1 MKVFEFVKVRRALS
15 IAIALLICGSLPSL
29 AYVPP
34 LTFAEVPPTLYGAQR
49 LTLQGT
55 VNSVCA
61 NHTVAVARRDGAS
74 WTALGQAK
82 TEVDNSWRITTRV
95 PNSARLVQYR
105 ADCGAKYSATVLRT
119 VLKTKSVSF
128 SGPGNRILGLDIS
141 RWQHIPGQV
150 IDFAQMASA
159 GASFVIIKAS
169 DGYGPEDAIARQYV
183 IEDARRAKAAGMYVG
198 YYHMISI
205 PTGNSTP
212 VLIASANRQ
221 ASLIATR
228 LTDLGGYDVRTLPY
242 TLDIEGINSSITQA
256 SLELWTK
263 TIVAKVTQLTKRTPI
278 IYSYRSLLASR
289 FSRSDQTVSLLRGS
303 HLWLAQPGNPADPTV
318 QVGQFRRTPFSC
330 FHTAWA
336 TPSCRTVW
344 TIWQYTSRGN
354 RDKFGI
360 PWAPLPGSKCPSQA
374 HYCIPGKGTGPLHLD
389 LDVFNGNA
397 KDLERLADGS
407 WSRTPADYIDPS
419 ASPTPSATPS
429 ATLSTTPAPSLSPSP
444 SIRP

>member
-1 MKVFEFVKVRRALS
+1 MFGSVKFRKAMSAALAVF
-15 IAIALLICGSLPSL
+15 ICGSLPAF

-34 LTFAEVPPTLYGAQR
+34 LTIAEVPSTLYGHQR

-55 VNSVCA
+55 LNSLCA
-61 NHTVAVARRDGAS
+61 NHTVALTRRDGAS
-74 WTALGQAK
+74 WTALGK
-82 TEVDNSWRITTRV
+82 TTADADNTWHMTTRV

-105 ADCGAKYSATVLRT
+105 ADCGAKYAATVLRT
-119 VLKTKSVSF
+119 VLKTNPTSF
-128 SGPGNRILGLDIS
+128 SGPGNRVLGLDIS
-141 RWQHIPGQV
+141 RWQHIPGQI
-150 IDFAQMASA
+150 IDFSQMASA
-159 GASFVIIKAS
+159 GVSFVIIKAS
-169 DGYGPEDAIARQYV
+169 DGYGPEDAIAQQHV
-183 IEDARRAKAAGMYVG
+183 IEDASRAKAAGMYVG

-228 LTDLGGYDVRTLPY
+228 LKQLGGYDVRTLPY
-242 TLDIEGINSSITQA
+242 TLDIEGINSSITQD
-256 SLELWTK
+256 SLELWTT
-263 TIVAKVTQLTKRTPI
+263 TIVTKVKQLTKRTPI

-289 FSRSDQTVSLLRGS
+289 FSRSEQTVSLLRGS

-318 QVGQFRRTPFSC
+318 QVGEFRRNPFSC

-354 RDKFGI
+354 RDKFGV
-360 PWAPLPGSKCPSQA
+360 PWAPIAGNKCPSQA
-374 HYCIPGKGTGPLHLD
+374 HYCIPGRGTGPLHLD

-397 KDLERLADGS
+397 QDLERLADGS
-407 WSRTPADYIDPS
+407 WSRGATDYIDPS
-419 ASPTPSATPS
+419 PVATPS
-429 ATLSTTPAPSLSPSP
+429 VTTSVSPAASISPSP
-444 SIRP
+444 SISP